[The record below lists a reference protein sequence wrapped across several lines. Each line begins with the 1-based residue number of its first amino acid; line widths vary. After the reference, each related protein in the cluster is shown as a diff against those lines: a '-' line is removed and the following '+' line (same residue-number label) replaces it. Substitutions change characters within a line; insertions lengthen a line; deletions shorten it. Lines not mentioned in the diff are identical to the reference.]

1 MAVAIVT
8 LRLSLPGAH
17 SLKDKRRIVKS
28 LKDRLRQRFNVAVA
42 EMEHHDVWQTACLAV
57 VTVSPDGT
65 FANSTVSKVAEFVR
79 RDARLALIDYS
90 IEVY

>member
-42 EMEHHDVWQTACLAV
+42 EMEHHDVWQTACLDV

-65 FANSTVSKVAEFVR
+65 FANSTVSKVAEYVR
-79 RDARLALIDYS
+79 RDARLALVDYS